1 MESSPTLKS
10 LDFFVKKRK
19 NSFQKVDPSKIRAKL
34 VRLSE
39 GLNME
44 HVNIDDVVHKVVT
57 GLYDNMTSDKI
68 AELIAETCAYLVYC
82 LLFQSLTHFH
92 YSWLAARVAVE
103 KLHKNTKSTLKQ
115 VATLLYNCKNKR
127 DEEAPL
133 LADDVYDIIMKHH
146 EVIEREI
153 DYKKDFNYDYFGFK
167 TLDRAYL
174 LKINN

>member
-82 LLFQSLTHFH
+82 ILF
-92 YSWLAARVAVE
+92 
-103 KLHKNTKSTLKQ
+103 
-115 VATLLYNCKNKR
+115 
-127 DEEAPL
+127 
-133 LADDVYDIIMKHH
+133 
-146 EVIEREI
+146 
-153 DYKKDFNYDYFGFK
+153 
-167 TLDRAYL
+167 
-174 LKINN
+174 